1 MSENKRNKELVLTAA
16 QMAVTSDVSLMTCD
30 RIDALTGGHGM
41 LNMAIHT
48 VCNVIA
54 EEMLRGG
61 DLTVKFANVRHL
73 PMEDIMKKA
82 IDSAKDAGCDPANA
96 ALITASIMYLCGSAA
111 QVGIPAGN
119 RKLGATA
126 RMIAGAARCGVAMI
140 PTPKMNSK
148 VSGFAAVS
156 AIYRAMEEGTLC
168 KIKGYDLPAGVMGAI
183 YGHSAL
189 GEDYIWPELSVNG
202 ARIGTKAMLDAMSGV
217 GVAPNPFVAA
227 VLGAAA
233 ILEIIHPDAEV
244 SESEGTYG
252 RTTSA
257 HMVGKSAAETAG
269 LPMKLHV
276 KVTGEEYDT
285 AQVIGDL
292 GLILKDIGGVSVIG
306 MMAFDE
312 VFACFAEGISGA
324 SGGPMNPPL
333 GHVGAY
339 CVVALKALLEEGS
352 SSDEV
357 GRKIV
362 EERMNCSV
370 DGETSLL
377 CINTAARKSVELRN
391 GPVTRCLIKA
401 TDPVRVRAV
410 YRRAQHAYEELSKGA
425 SVQEVVHSLDE
436 QRLAT
441 VEAGCNRIFSGMMQR
456 DIAIKMRRIDKAA
469 RRTQKAV
476 KKYMSF
482 DPLMD
487 LDITVDGKTYSIDG
501 FCHDFLPRI
510 AMGEFQELKPFV
522 LPAAMV
528 VSELAVAA
536 NTIINVLIPA
546 AVAVAMGIATPEEAA
561 KEAEAGAYITLG
573 IPGGKANALEV
584 ASVAKRYAEYMEQA
598 ACE

>member
-1 MSENKRNKELVLTAA
+1 MMENTKSKELVLSAA
-16 QMAVTSDVSLMTCD
+16 QMAVTSDVNLMTCD

-54 EEMLRGG
+54 EEMLHGG

-82 IDSAKDAGCDPANA
+82 IDSAKGAGCDPANA

-126 RMIAGAARCGVAMI
+126 RMIAGAARCGVAAL

-148 VSGFAAVS
+148 ISGFAAVS

-168 KIKGYDLPAGVMGAI
+168 KVKGYDIPAGVGGAI

-189 GEDYIWPELSVNG
+189 GEDYVWPQLSVNG
-202 ARIGTKAMLDAMSGV
+202 ARIGTQAMLDAMSGV
-217 GVAPNPFVAA
+217 GVGPNPFIAA
-227 VLGAAA
+227 VIGAAA

-244 SESEGTYG
+244 PESEGTYG

-257 HMVGKSAAETAG
+257 YMVGKSAAETAG

-285 AQVIGDL
+285 AQLIGDV

-312 VFACFAEGISGA
+312 VFACFQENVVGA
-324 SGGPMNPPL
+324 SGRPSNAPL
-333 GHVGAY
+333 GHIGGY
-339 CVVALKALLEEGS
+339 CVVALKALLAEGS
-352 SSDEV
+352 DSDET

-362 EERMNCSV
+362 EDRLASAM
-370 DGETSLL
+370 DAETALL
-377 CINTAARKSVELRN
+377 SINTTARKSQELNN

-401 TDPVRVRAV
+401 TDRVRFQAV
-410 YRRAQHAYEELSKGA
+410 YKRAQYAYEELAKGV
-425 SVQEVVHSLDE
+425 SVQEIVHALDE
-436 QRLAT
+436 QRLA
-441 VEAGCNRIFSGMMQR
+441 VLEAGCKRFFSKAMNRE
-456 DIAIKMRRIDKAA
+456 IAVKVRRIDKAA
-469 RRTQKAV
+469 RRTQKVV

-482 DPLMD
+482 DPLID
-487 LDITVDGKTYSIDG
+487 LDIIVDGKTYKIDG

-510 AMGEFQELKPFV
+510 TMGEFQELKLFV
-522 LPAAMV
+522 MPAAALV
-528 VSELAVAA
+528 TDIAVAA
-536 NTIINVLIPA
+536 NIIVNVLVPA
-546 AVAVAMGIATPEEAA
+546 AVAAAMGVETPEEAA
-561 KEAEAGAYITLG
+561 KQAEAGAYITLG
-573 IPGGKANALEV
+573 IPGGKMNALE
-584 ASVAKRYAEYMEQA
+584 AAKAAKGYMDYMEQ
-598 ACE
+598 